1 MIVALD
7 YYLLI
12 SVSRGIMNYIFV
24 VFLLGLM
31 DVHTLLH
38 IIGQT
43 QIGMATGRPQPHLR
57 HPPMATPADEK
68 SHPRPHPQ
76 IKSHTRVHTRRVS
89 DEFWVTCRFK

>member
-43 QIGMATGRPQPHLR
+43 QIGMATGDRSHTCGTRPWP
-57 HPPMATPADEK
+57 
-68 SHPRPHPQ
+68 HPRM
-76 IKSHTRVHTRRVS
+76 KSHTRVYTRRIS